1 MSENEKKS
9 DNAADA
15 TGYYVTTPIYYVND
29 LPHVGHIYST
39 IVADTVARYQRL
51 RGKDVYFLTG
61 TDEHGQKIQKTAAEQ
76 GIEPIALA
84 DRVVE
89 RYHQLWGQL
98 GMTHNDFIRTTEARH
113 RAGVEAIVARIADKG
128 DFYVDRH
135 EGSYCVRCE
144 TFYTEKELLDGDL
157 CPIHE
162 TACDR
167 QSEENV
173 FFRLSKYQDALLAHY
188 EAHPEFVQPASRLN
202 EVKQFVAQG
211 LKDLSISRT
220 TVDWGIPL
228 PGYEGHVIYVWL
240 DALTNYISA
249 LGFGSDDA
257 ALYDRFWD
265 VDEPRIHIVGKDILR
280 FHAVFWPAFLLAAD
294 LPLPTTVWAHGWWLK
309 DEKKMS
315 KSIGNV
321 VRPDHLIED
330 FGHEALRYYLLRDM
344 SFGQDASFSDEAFI
358 DRYNS
363 DLANDLGNTLSRLVT
378 LSRRAFDGTL
388 PPKAGTGLKDAS
400 EVALK
405 AYAEHM
411 DAFAFHEALRA
422 LSKLIQEVSQYLV
435 QNEPWKKLKDESL
448 KDEVSEVLW
457 SGLEA
462 LRLVATAL
470 VPVLPE
476 KAPKILQLIGVEAP
490 SSYADELVWGALPT
504 GAELGAVEPLF
515 PRIDKKAYLP
525 EPEPEKKE
533 KPKKAKKEK
542 VGGKKGDGDGAATIS
557 IDQFF
562 ETVLKV
568 ATVEA
573 AERVPKSDKLLKLT
587 LDAGEGAPRTVVAGL
602 GKAYEPE
609 TLVGRQVVVV
619 ANLKPAKLMGVESNG
634 MVLAATAD
642 GKPLVLGPEA
652 PVPPG
657 TRVK

>member
-1 MSENEKKS
+1 MS
-9 DNAADA
+9 DR
-15 TGYYVTTPIYYVND
+15 YYVTTPIYYVND

-51 RGKDVYFLTG
+51 AGHEVYFLTG

-89 RYHQLWGQL
+89 RYHQLWSQL
-98 GMTHNDFIRTTEARH
+98 GMTHDDFIRTTEARH
-113 RAGVEAIVARIADKG
+113 RLGVEKIVERIAAKG
-128 DFYVDRH
+128 DFYVDHH
-135 EGSYCVRCE
+135 EGFYCVRCE
-144 TFYTEKELLDGDL
+144 TFYTEKELLDGEL

-162 TACDR
+162 TACER
-167 QSEENV
+167 QAEENV

-220 TVDWGIPL
+220 SVDWGIPL
-228 PGYEGHVIYVWL
+228 PGHDGHVIYVWL

-249 LGFGSDDA
+249 LGYGSDDE
-257 ALYDRFWD
+257 ALYERFWNG
-265 VDEPRIHIVGKDILR
+265 ESPRIHIVGKDILR
-280 FHAVFWPAFLLAAD
+280 FHAIFWPAFLLAAD

-309 DEKKMS
+309 DKKKMS

-358 DRYNS
+358 ERYNS

-388 PPKAGTGLKDAS
+388 PPKAGDGLKEAA
-400 EVALK
+400 ETAVA
-405 AYAEHM
+405 AYRGHM
-411 DAFAFHEALRA
+411 DGFAFHEALQA
-422 LSKLIQEVSQYLV
+422 LAKLIQEVSQYLV

-448 KDEVSEVLW
+448 KDEVSAVLW

-470 VPVLPE
+470 IPVMPE
-476 KAPKILQLIGVEAP
+476 KAPKILALIGAEAP
-490 SSYADELVWGALPT
+490 SSFADGLAWGGLPT
-504 GAELGAVEPLF
+504 GSELGAVEPLF

-525 EPEPEKKE
+525 DVDGDAGEK
-533 KPKKAKKEK
+533 KKAKQEK
-542 VGGKKGDGDGAATIS
+542 GKNKPQEKGKKKDAGAGDGIIK

-568 ATVEA
+568 ATVQA
-573 AERVPKSDKLLKLT
+573 AERVPKSDKLLQLT
-587 LDAGEGAPRTVVAGL
+587 LDAGEETPRTVVAGL

-609 TLVGRQVVVV
+609 ALVGRQVVVV

-642 GKPLVLGPEA
+642 GKPLLIGPEG